1 MKKDLEQKFK
11 RELMKSCEKAMLYS
25 SGKIN
30 SSSSIPYFLYWK
42 LFGRT
47 CREFDLAIYE
57 KTEQVFF
64 RTLDTLIENRRQ
76 EYVYGSCGECPTPAQ
91 IDFRA
96 LMENT
101 EFTRDLITYAEFESR
116 YFYLWRETI
125 IRVSLNKG
133 RTSVSLFTANEKEA
147 EDFLGLITLLRPN
160 NKKKNTY
167 TFLVKSDGELNEK
180 KLAFERQEVDLKKNY
195 NDDLPWNEMM
205 RFVGS
210 EKEGL
215 AILYGPAGTGKTT
228 LIKYLIQE
236 NPEKN
241 FILINSKDLENPDS
255 EYYLEYFLENDN
267 RIFILEDCEK
277 LLLTRNQGGGS
288 NQLITI
294 LNMTDGLLGNT
305 LKTKFICTFNTDL
318 RNIDEALL
326 RKGRMRLKYYV
337 GPLCLEKTRIL
348 ANDVTIQKE
357 MTLAEIYNQEENDFS
372 KTSQKRI
379 GF

>member
-1 MKKDLEQKFK
+1 M
-11 RELMKSCEKAMLYS
+11 
-25 SGKIN
+25 I
-30 SSSSIPYFLYWK
+30 
-42 LFGRT
+42 
-47 CREFDLAIYE
+47 
-57 KTEQVFF
+57 
-64 RTLDTLIENRRQ
+64 
-76 EYVYGSCGECPTPAQ
+76 
-91 IDFRA
+91 
-96 LMENT
+96 
-101 EFTRDLITYAEFESR
+101 
-116 YFYLWRETI
+116 
-125 IRVSLNKG
+125 SLNKAK
-133 RTSVSLFTANEKEA
+133 TSVSLFTANEKEA

-160 NKKKNTY
+160 NRKKNTY
-167 TFLVKSDGELNEK
+167 TFLVKSDDGLNEK
-180 KLAFERQEVDLKKNY
+180 KLSFERQEVDLKKNY

-205 RFVGS
+205 KFVGS

-228 LIKYLIQE
+228 LIKHLIQE

-294 LNMTDGLLGNT
+294 LNMTDGLLGST

-318 RNIDEALL
+318 RNIDTALL
-326 RKGRMRLKYYV
+326 RKGRMKVKYYV
-337 GPLCLEKTRIL
+337 GPLCVEKCREL
-348 ANDVTIQKE
+348 MNDKTIQKE
-357 MTLAEIYNQEENDFS
+357 MTLAEIYNREENDFS
-372 KTSQKRI
+372 KETKKRI

>member
-11 RELMKSCEKAMLYS
+11 RELMKLCEKATLCS

-30 SSSSIPYFLYWK
+30 VSSTPYFLYWK

-47 CREFDLAIYE
+47 CRDFDIAIYE
-57 KTEQVFF
+57 KSDKLSL
-64 RTLDTLIENRRQ
+64 RTMDTLIENRRQ
-76 EYVYGSCGECPTPAQ
+76 EYVYGSCEYPTPAQ

-96 LMENT
+96 LMENV
-101 EFTRDLITYAEFESR
+101 EFTKDLITYAEFDSR
-116 YFYLWRETI
+116 NFYLWRKTI
-125 IRVSLNKG
+125 IMVSLNKG
-133 RTSVSLFTANEKEA
+133 KISVSLFTANKEEA

-160 NKKKNTY
+160 SRKKNTY
-167 TFLVKSDGELNEK
+167 TFLVKSDGDLNEK
-180 KLAFERQEVDLKKNY
+180 KLAFERQDVDLKKNY

-205 RFVGS
+205 EFVKS

-228 LIKYLIQE
+228 LLKHLIQE

-255 EYYLEYFLENDN
+255 SDYMEYFLENNN
-267 RIFILEDCEK
+267 RVFILEDCEK

-318 RNIDEALL
+318 RNIDAALL
-326 RKGRMRLKYYV
+326 RKGRMRVKYYV
-337 GPLCLEKTRIL
+337 GPLCVEKTREL
-348 ANDVTIQKE
+348 MNDNTIQKE
-357 MTLAEIYNQEENDFS
+357 MTLAEIYNREENDFS
-372 KTSQKRI
+372 KDTKKRI

>member
-11 RELMKSCEKAMLYS
+11 RELMKLCEKATLCS

-30 SSSSIPYFLYWK
+30 VSSTPYFLYWK
-42 LFGRT
+42 LFGKTCKSFDVAIFEKEDKISLRT
-47 CREFDLAIYE
+47 I
-57 KTEQVFF
+57 
-64 RTLDTLIENRRQ
+64 DTLIENRRQ
-76 EYVYGSCGECPTPAQ
+76 EYVYGSCEYPTPAQ

-101 EFTRDLITYAEFESR
+101 EFTRDLVTYSEFESR

-125 IRVSLNKG
+125 IMVSLNKG
-133 RTSVSLFTANEKEA
+133 KTSVSLFTANEKEA
-147 EDFLGLITLLRPN
+147 EDFLELITLLRPN
-160 NKKKNTY
+160 NRKKNTY
-167 TFLVKSDGELNEK
+167 TFLVKSDDGLNEK
-180 KLAFERQEVDLKKNY
+180 KLSFERQEVDLKKNY

-210 EKEGL
+210 EEEGL

-228 LIKYLIQE
+228 LIKHLIQE

-294 LNMTDGLLGNT
+294 LNMTDGLLGST

-318 RNIDEALL
+318 RNIDTALL
-326 RKGRMRLKYYV
+326 RKGRMKVKYYV
-337 GPLCLEKTRIL
+337 GPLCIEKTREL
-348 ANDVTIQKE
+348 MNDETIQKE